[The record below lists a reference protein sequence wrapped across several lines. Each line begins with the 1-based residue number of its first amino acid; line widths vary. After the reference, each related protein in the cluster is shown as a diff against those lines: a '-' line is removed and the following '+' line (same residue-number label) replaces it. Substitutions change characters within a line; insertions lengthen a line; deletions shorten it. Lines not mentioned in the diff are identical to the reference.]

1 MYKGVPIFLFIFLL
15 FNNYKKIFK
24 IFNSEISKLNI
35 LKIKSY
41 LNITNYGVK

>member
-1 MYKGVPIFLFIFLL
+1 MYKGVPIFLFLL
-15 FNNYKKIFK
+15 FNNYKEIFK

-35 LKIKSY
+35 LKIKNY